1 MAKDAAACV
10 NEASAQ
16 GFPGRSC
23 FDDYQDGF
31 HDRLAASWPEKRE
44 QLHAGAERM
53 TNEMV
58 AVPSSMRALARDGE
72 GPLTPASRSRAQEAR
87 VHSALG

>member
-1 MAKDAAACV
+1 MMANDAAACV

-58 AVPSSMRALARDGE
+58 AELNALARDGE
-72 GPLTPASRSRAQEAR
+72 GPQPFRPGAR
-87 VHSALG
+87 VLVRAADRGQ